1 MFLSARSSRYE
12 KNRRTGKRG
21 EIREVN
27 KKKNHARMP
36 RDDHIWTKKRE
47 WGSVGCVG
55 SSTAHAQSQISEQRD
70 LWITLVF
77 TIFFFFFKVGANTSK
92 ENFIL
97 LASDII
103 MRAEV
108 QIFQLQMNEGNP
120 SCLRSAPENTT
131 WAAGRRTRTGRRLN

>member
-1 MFLSARSSRYE
+1 MLNPKLVSKEIYELHSFL
-12 KNRRTGKRG
+12 
-21 EIREVN
+21 
-27 KKKNHARMP
+27 
-36 RDDHIWTKKRE
+36 
-47 WGSVGCVG
+47 
-55 SSTAHAQSQISEQRD
+55 Q
-70 LWITLVF
+70 
-77 TIFFFFFKVGANTSK
+77 FFFFFKVGANTSK

-131 WAAGRRTRTGRRLN
+131 

>member
-1 MFLSARSSRYE
+1 MLNPKLVSKEIYELHSFL
-12 KNRRTGKRG
+12 
-21 EIREVN
+21 
-27 KKKNHARMP
+27 
-36 RDDHIWTKKRE
+36 
-47 WGSVGCVG
+47 
-55 SSTAHAQSQISEQRD
+55 QS
-70 LWITLVF
+70 
-77 TIFFFFFKVGANTSK
+77 FFFFFKVGANTSK

-131 WAAGRRTRTGRRLN
+131 